1 MCVVTLHL
9 SPQELKQ
16 QNILLSETK
25 ALLEE
30 EVGSLHQKLDALGML
45 AHSLTHSPFHSLTH
59 SLPTIAGELQADN
72 AALKVRVGSLEQE
85 MEDENERMQ
94 SLLQENAQLE
104 LERDKE

>member
-1 MCVVTLHL
+1 ML
-9 SPQELKQ
+9 SVC
-16 QNILLSETK
+16 LLT
-25 ALLEE
+25 
-30 EVGSLHQKLDALGML
+30 
-45 AHSLTHSPFHSLTH
+45 HSLTHPLSLSLTH
-59 SLPTIAGELQADN
+59 SPTIAGELQADN